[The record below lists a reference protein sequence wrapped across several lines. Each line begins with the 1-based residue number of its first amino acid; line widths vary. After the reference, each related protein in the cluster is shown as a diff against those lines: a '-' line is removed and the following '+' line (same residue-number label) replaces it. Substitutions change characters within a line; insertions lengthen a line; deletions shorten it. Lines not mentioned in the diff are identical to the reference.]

1 MEVSKSNW
9 AFYPRSIC
17 ITGETLLITVNP
29 KAVYPSQMPKYE
41 SNAKA
46 VAAGLGV
53 GALYH
58 NASGQVFIVMGA
70 K

>member
-1 MEVSKSNW
+1 M
-9 AFYPRSIC
+9 
-17 ITGETLLITVNP
+17 ITVNP

-41 SNAKA
+41 SNAQA

-58 NASGQVFIVMGA
+58 NTSGQVFIVMGTN
-70 K
+70 

>member
-1 MEVSKSNW
+1 M
-9 AFYPRSIC
+9 
-17 ITGETLLITVNP
+17 ITVNP
-29 KAVYPSQMPKYE
+29 KAVYPAQMPKYE

-58 NASGQVFIVMGA
+58 NTSGQVFIVMET